1 MHISEKHNCNKP
13 TRPIINIQS
22 AMNSKQ
28 NLTIIASVN
37 MTGDKTKAV
46 ILKRNIENVSAI
58 FQHKKQKTL
67 ISYSLTRVYLL
78 FLVPRPG
85 VEPGWKWIHWCLR
98 PARLPIPPSGLLS
111 YLRCK
116 GIYFS
121 HTFQMFFGFS
131 LKKLF
136 KAFRFTASLWY
147 FYHF

>member
-85 VEPGWKWIHWCLR
+85 VEPGWMLLHWCLR
-98 PARLPIPPSGLLS
+98 PARLPIPPSGHL
-111 YLRCK
+111 C
-116 GIYFS
+116 FS
-121 HTFQMFFGFS
+121 IAIAKVVIFFIPANIFAIFFH
-131 LKKLF
+131 LTLF
-136 KAFRFTASLWY
+136 IM
-147 FYHF
+147 

>member
-85 VEPGWKWIHWCLR
+85 VEPGWMLLHWCLR
-98 PARLPIPPSGLLS
+98 PARLPIPPSGQFVGLPGLEPRKTGPES
-111 YLRCK
+111 VVLPLHHSPMYICQVPSVGR
-116 GIYFS
+116 
-121 HTFQMFFGFS
+121 
-131 LKKLF
+131 
-136 KAFRFTASLWY
+136 
-147 FYHF
+147 

>member
-78 FLVPRPG
+78 FLVPRP
-85 VEPGWKWIHWCLR
+85 ELQQISSKSLYFNI
-98 PARLPIPPSGLLS
+98 IP
-111 YLRCK
+111 
-116 GIYFS
+116 
-121 HTFQMFFGFS
+121 
-131 LKKLF
+131 
-136 KAFRFTASLWY
+136 
-147 FYHF
+147 